1 MTVDYL
7 SAINQGGSGLNIT
20 QIVDSLVQ
28 AEQAPQEN
36 QIQSKIDARNTAISA
51 IGEIKSAL
59 SKLSS
64 SLTTLTG
71 NTSLKVNSSSS
82 AISATISDPSTA
94 VAINSAISISTLAK
108 GQTLAFGD
116 YSSSTSLVGAGSLV
130 FEKGDWSSGSFVAS
144 SSISSE
150 TLTITTTDT
159 LESLKDKI
167 NALDYGVTAS
177 VLGTGDDT
185 FTLVLKSQDGKEN
198 ALRVTATESPS
209 GSGLSIIDNT
219 TTNASKQKVAGTDAS
234 FTVDGISLTRS
245 SNNISDLFNGYN
257 VNLLA
262 STTLS
267 GVDTPANL
275 TASVDTDGA
284 TTNLQSF
291 VDAVNNARTLLSE
304 KTFRGSASESAGEL
318 SDDPVIKSIHKQ
330 LNSLTSTQLTGFGAN
345 GVYLSNLGVR
355 TEKNGLLSL
364 NTTVL
369 ENELKNNP
377 SSLDAIFNSMFSSSS
392 SLLSVSAGTIS
403 KPVAGS
409 YSFEMTAYVSGAI
422 TGLVSG
428 DNSPQVTASDNTIR
442 INVDGTTSGI
452 VSIPASHYSS
462 EAALA
467 TAIQTAINADPTLVA
482 VGKSVVVTHS
492 NGSYSITSGSTGN
505 ASSMAIVSIGSNLD
519 GFLKFVGSTD
529 ADNIGTS
536 QSGTASTAL
545 NLNGDSVTA
554 TLSNGL
560 VKEQTLTGAGNFI
573 MDGSQSALASS
584 GLNSFLTFSSSNDLS
599 SVSFTVTG
607 TDINGNALNEVI
619 SGPSAGGTITSTNIF
634 RTVTQISSN
643 AAAASV
649 DVGTKSVF
657 VDLTGKRPS
666 IVSLGGDESG
676 KTFTVVGTD
685 MSGNAQTEVITGPAA
700 NATVLGS
707 KTFQTISSITPS
719 ANTAGSITLGFT
731 GSGITTSGVTGSAT
745 LDGTAMSAD
754 IANKTFTIS
763 SGNAAGLRVKYSGV
777 GSDATIYYGQS
788 LIEKLTSF
796 LSDILNTS
804 SGQLS
809 TRETT
814 INKEVSDQSDLLA
827 DLNTQME
834 SLRNRYILQFTT
846 MEQAVTSLKST
857 GEYLTNLFET
867 MNKDD

>member
-36 QIQSKIDARNTAISA
+36 QIQSKIDSKNTAISA
-51 IGEIKSAL
+51 IGEVKSAL
-59 SKLSS
+59 SKLST
-64 SLTTLTG
+64 SLSTLTG

-94 VAINSAISISTLAK
+94 VAINSSISISTLAK
-108 GQTLAFGD
+108 GQTLAFED
-116 YSSSTSLVGAGSLV
+116 YASNTSLVGAGSLV
-130 FEKGDWSSGSFVAS
+130 LERGDWSSGSFVAS
-144 SSISSE
+144 STVTSKS
-150 TLTITTTDT
+150 LTVTSTDT

-177 VLGTGDDT
+177 VLGAGDNT
-185 FTLVLKSQDGKEN
+185 YTLVLKSQDGKEN

-209 GSGLSIIDNT
+209 GSGLSTIDNT

-245 SNNISDLFNGYN
+245 SNNISDLFTGYDI
-257 VNLLA
+257 NLLA
-262 STTLS
+262 STTVS

-275 TASVDTDGA
+275 TASVDTTGA

-291 VDAVNNARTLLSE
+291 VDAVNNARSLLSE
-304 KTFRGSASESAGEL
+304 KTFRGSASQDAGDL
-318 SDDPVIKSIHKQ
+318 SDDPVVKSIQKQ

-377 SSLDAIFNSMFSSSS
+377 TSLDAIFNSMYSSSS
-392 SLLSVSAGTIS
+392 SLLAVSGGTIS
-403 KPVAGS
+403 PPAAGS
-409 YSFEMTAYVSGAI
+409 YAFEMTAYVSGAV
-422 TGLVSG
+422 TGLASNDTSPEVSSS
-428 DNSPQVTASDNTIR
+428 NNTIQ
-442 INVDGTTSGI
+442 ITVDGVTSGT
-452 VSIPASHYSS
+452 VTVPAAHYSS

-467 TAIQTAINADPTLVA
+467 TAIQTAINSDSVMTAT
-482 VGKSVVVTHS
+482 GKTITVSHTNGNYVFTS
-492 NGSYSITSGSTGN
+492 NLTGES
-505 ASSMAIVSIGSNLD
+505 SSMSINSVGSNLNS
-519 GFLKFVGSTD
+519 FLKVSGVAD
-529 ADNIGTS
+529 ADAISKS
-536 QSGTASTAL
+536 QSGTASSAL
-545 NLNGDSVTA
+545 TFDGDS
-554 TLSNGL
+554 
-560 VKEQTLTGAGNFI
+560 I
-573 MDGSQSALASS
+573 SS
-584 GLNSFLTFSSSNDLS
+584 G
-599 SVSFTVTG
+599 SFTDNSG
-607 TDINGNALNEVI
+607 KRI
-619 SGPSAGGTITSTNIF
+619 SITSE
-634 RTVTQISSN
+634 S
-643 AAAASV
+643 A
-649 DVGTKSVF
+649 
-657 VDLTGKRPS
+657 
-666 IVSLGGDESG
+666 DESG
-676 KTFTVVGTD
+676 YTFTVVGTD
-685 MSGNAQTEVITGPAA
+685 LSDNVQTEVITGPGSS
-700 NATVLGS
+700 ATVFGS
-707 KTFQTISSITPS
+707 KTFKTVTSVTPS
-719 ANTAGSITLGFT
+719 SNSAGSITVGTT
-731 GSGITTSGVTGSAT
+731 GNGITTSGVTGSAT
-745 LDGTAMSAD
+745 LDGVAMSAD
-754 IANKTFTIS
+754 VLNKTFTIS
-763 SGNAAGLRVKYSGV
+763 SGNAAGLKVAYSGD

-796 LSDILNTS
+796 LSDTLNTS

-814 INKEVSDQSDLLA
+814 INQEVSDQSDLLA

-834 SLRNRYILQFTT
+834 SLRSRYIQQFTA